1 MSQLYEIQK
10 QLDSMTL
17 QLSEVKPV
25 STQSAIANV
34 TNAITSTPNIIY
46 GLDTLNAINE
56 TITTVNSIVIQL
68 NLVLDALRNNQIIG
82 K

>member
-25 STQSAIANV
+25 STQSAIADV
-34 TNAITSTPNIIY
+34 TNSIISTPDATYTTN
-46 GLDTLNAINE
+46 TLNAINE

-68 NLVLDALRNNQIIG
+68 NLVLSALRNTQIIG

>member
-25 STQSAIANV
+25 STQSAIADVINS
-34 TNAITSTPNIIY
+34 IISTPDATYTTN
-46 GLDTLNAINE
+46 TLNAINE

-68 NLVLDALRNNQIIG
+68 NLVLSALRNTQIIG

>member
-25 STQSAIANV
+25 STQSAITDV
-34 TNAITSTPNIIY
+34 TNTIASTPDIIY
-46 GLDTLNAINE
+46 GLATLDAINE
-56 TITTVNSIVIQL
+56 TITTVNSTVTQL
-68 NLVLDALRNNQIIG
+68 NLVLTALRNAKIIG
-82 K
+82 E

>member
-25 STQSAIANV
+25 TTQSAIADV
-34 TNAITSTPNIIY
+34 TN
-46 GLDTLNAINE
+46 
-56 TITTVNSIVIQL
+56 
-68 NLVLDALRNNQIIG
+68 
-82 K
+82 

>member
-25 STQSAIANV
+25 STQSAIADV
-34 TNAITSTPNIIY
+34 TNSIISTPDVIY
-46 GLDTLNAINE
+46 GCYFKCN
-56 TITTVNSIVIQL
+56 
-68 NLVLDALRNNQIIG
+68 

>member
-34 TNAITSTPNIIY
+34 TNAITSTPDIIY
-46 GLDTLNAINE
+46 GLATLNAINE
-56 TITTVNSIVIQL
+56 TITTVNSIVTQL
-68 NLVLDALRNNQIIG
+68 NLVLSALRNTKIIG

>member
-34 TNAITSTPNIIY
+34 TNAITSTPDVIY
-46 GLDTLNAINE
+46 GLSTLNAINE
-56 TITTVNSIVIQL
+56 TITTVNSIVTQL
-68 NLVLDALRNNQIIG
+68 NLVLSALRNTQIIG

>member
-1 MSQLYEIQK
+1 MSEVYELQK
-10 QLDSMTL
+10 RIDSMTL

-34 TNAITSTPNIIY
+34 TNAITSTPDIIY
-46 GLDTLNAINE
+46 GLATLNAINE

-68 NLVLDALRNNQIIG
+68 NLVLSALRNTQIIG

>member
-34 TNAITSTPNIIY
+34 TNAITSTPDIIY
-46 GLDTLNAINE
+46 GLATLNAINE
-56 TITTVNSIVIQL
+56 TITTVNSIVTQL
-68 NLVLDALRNNQIIG
+68 NLVLSALRNTQIIG

>member
-34 TNAITSTPNIIY
+34 TNAITSTPDIIY
-46 GLDTLNAINE
+46 GLATFNAINE
-56 TITTVNSIVIQL
+56 TITTVNSIVTQL
-68 NLVLDALRNNQIIG
+68 NLVLSALRNTQIIG

>member
-10 QLDSMTL
+10 QLESMTL

-25 STQSAIANV
+25 STQSAITDV
-34 TNAITSTPNIIY
+34 TNSIISTPDVIY
-46 GLDTLNAINE
+46 TTNTRNAINE
-56 TITTVNSIVIQL
+56 TITTVNSIVTQL
-68 NLVLDALRNNQIIG
+68 NLVLLALRNTQIIG

>member
-34 TNAITSTPNIIY
+34 TNAITSTPDIVY
-46 GLDTLNAINE
+46 GLSTLNAINE
-56 TITTVNSIVIQL
+56 TITTVNSIVTQL
-68 NLVLDALRNNQIIG
+68 NLVLSALRNTQIIG

>member
-10 QLDSMTL
+10 QLESMTL

-25 STQSAIANV
+25 STQPAIANV
-34 TNAITSTPNIIY
+34 TNTITSTPDIVY
-46 GLDTLNAINE
+46 GLATLNAINE
-56 TITTVNSIVIQL
+56 TITTVNSIVTQL
-68 NLVLDALRNNQIIG
+68 NLVLLALRNTQIIG

>member
-34 TNAITSTPNIIY
+34 TNAITSTPDIIY
-46 GLDTLNAINE
+46 GLATLNAINE

-68 NLVLDALRNNQIIG
+68 NLVLSALRNTQIIG

>member
-34 TNAITSTPNIIY
+34 TNAITSTPDVVY
-46 GLDTLNAINE
+46 GLATLNAINE
-56 TITTVNSIVIQL
+56 TITTVNSIVTQL
-68 NLVLDALRNNQIIG
+68 NIVLSALRNTQIIG

>member
-34 TNAITSTPNIIY
+34 TNAITSTPDIIY
-46 GLDTLNAINE
+46 GLATLNAINE

-68 NLVLDALRNNQIIG
+68 NLVLLALRNTQIIG

>member
-1 MSQLYEIQK
+1 MSQLFELQK
-10 QLDSMTL
+10 QIDAMSL
-17 QLSEVKPV
+17 QV
-25 STQSAIANV
+25 SDLKQIPTQTAITTV
-34 TNAITSTPNIIY
+34 TNAISSTPDIVY
-46 GLDTLNAINE
+46 GLATLNAINE